1 VPKDEVNPLTDRA
14 DLMDDDFLIEDD
26 VARPAS
32 VVPEMRPWRVL
43 IVDDEPDVHAV
54 TRFALRN
61 VSFKGRSLELLSA
74 YSGAEGYEVLAREPD
89 IALVFL
95 DVVMETEQ
103 AGLVLAQDI
112 RGKLGNH
119 LVRIVLRTGQPG
131 QAPEEAVIVD
141 YDINDYKAKSELTAQ
156 KMFTTV
162 IASLRA
168 YDGLLMIERNR
179 LGLSKILEGST
190 NLYEIKSLR
199 EFASGV
205 LHQIGAILD
214 VGADG
219 VLCVLSD
226 ARPGQAFQSTV
237 IAATGNYA
245 SLGELGTLP
254 DDHEWSEL
262 IAKAFAE
269 QKSQYHPAV
278 DVLFVH
284 TKQGHQFAVVVTPP
298 WPLSE
303 LQRNLLAV
311 FCDRI
316 SAAFDNLH
324 LYGELRQAQ
333 EATVVALADLAE
345 SRDADTGGHVMRVC
359 RLTQAIAEEL
369 LARGQ
374 HSEELTP
381 DFMAMVGLAGIL
393 HDVGKVAT
401 PDHVL
406 LKPGSHTA
414 DERRVMEHHATV
426 GERVLARAA
435 GMLHGS
441 SYLSYGAQ
449 IAGGHHEHMDG
460 NGYPRRAKGLEIP
473 LAARIVA
480 VVDVFDALLHRR
492 SYKQPWPMEEVRQYV
507 LGRRGTQFDPDV
519 VDALFSF
526 IDTQQP
532 DWLVGDGQ

>member
-1 VPKDEVNPLTDRA
+1 MTGNN
-14 DLMDDDFLIEDD
+14 DLMEDDFLIEDD
-26 VARPAS
+26 AARPAELL
-32 VVPEMRPWRVL
+32 PELRPWRVL

-61 VSFKGRSLELLSA
+61 VTFKGRALELLSA
-74 YSGAEGYEVLAREPD
+74 YSGAEGYAVLAKEPD

-131 QAPEEAVIVD
+131 QAPEESVIVD

-168 YDGLLMIERNR
+168 YDGLVMIERNR
-179 LGLSKILEGST
+179 LGLSKILEGSA
-190 NLYEIKSLR
+190 NLYEIQSLR

-226 ARPGQAFQSTV
+226 ARPDSKVRPTV

-245 SLGELGTLP
+245 SLGDLEALP
-254 DDHEWSEL
+254 EDHEWSAL

-269 QKSQYHPAV
+269 QKSQYDHAV

-298 WPLSE
+298 WPLSD
-303 LQRNLLAV
+303 LQRSLLAV

-324 LYGELRQAQ
+324 LYAQLKQAQ

-369 LARGQ
+369 QRRGK
-374 HSEELTP
+374 HNVELTP
-381 DFMAMVGLAGIL
+381 EFMSMVGLASIL

-401 PDHVL
+401 PDRVL
-406 LKPGSHTA
+406 LKPGLHTP
-414 DERRVMEHHATV
+414 DEREVMEHHAAI
-426 GERVLARAA
+426 GERVLTRAA
-435 GMLHGS
+435 SMLQGS

-449 IAGGHHEHMDG
+449 IAGGHHEHVDG
-460 NGYPRRAKGLEIP
+460 NGYPRRLKGGEIP

-492 SYKQPWPMEEVRQYV
+492 PYKEPWQMQEARQYV
-507 LGRRGTQFDPDV
+507 LARRGSQFDADV
-519 VDALFSF
+519 VDALFDF
-526 IDTQQP
+526 IDTHKP
-532 DWLVGDGQ
+532 DWLVGEH